1 MSNSQRALAASHTPP
16 KPNNGVGEMP
26 KLERPLSEIYRLTG
40 EEWADADAA
49 AELFTELKTATLS
62 KMKTTLIAERGDMP
76 EARAERIVKSSPA
89 WEKYIRDMVAA
100 KQTANKLKVRL
111 DSLKI
116 VNREEIDRNA
126 NSRAERRF

>member
-1 MSNSQRALAASHTPP
+1 MTISERALQASNGS
-16 KPNNGVGEMP
+16 KPQNGVQELP

-49 AELFTELKTATLS
+49 AELFSELKTATLS
-62 KMKTTLIAERGDMP
+62 KLKTKLIAERGDMA
-76 EARAERIVKSSPA
+76 EAKAERIVKSSPE
-89 WEKYIRDMVAA
+89 WEKYIRDMVTA